1 MSANLAAL
9 LSAIGSQ
16 DLWAVEEKNMANIG
30 YMTNPSGHKILLE
43 GKSQPSNPFEIDVE
57 LGNL

>member
-1 MSANLAAL
+1 MPLVAR
-9 LSAIGSQ
+9 IFE
-16 DLWAVEEKNMANIG
+16 LWKKKRANIR

-43 GKSQPSNPFEIDVE
+43 SKSQPSNPFEIDVE